1 MDTCCTCQLGQT
13 ADRILNFSRRNH
25 HKIRKLVHDD
35 HDLRHLLRCL
45 FSLRDPHIGNLFVIF
60 SKITYPIF
68 RKGIVTTGH
77 LGNSPVQRTGRF
89 LRICDHRNEQVR
101 DPVIYTELHH
111 LRIDHDQTHLI
122 RCSLIKDADDQRI
135 DADGFSGAG
144 CSGDKKMRH
153 LAISA
158 TTGFPAIS
166 LPAAKDSLDFAFLNS
181 SD

>member
-68 RKGIVTTGH
+68 RKSIVTAGH

-153 LAISA
+153 LGNICHYRFSGNIL
-158 TTGFPAIS
+158 TCCKGQLGFCIFK
-166 LPAAKDSLDFAFLNS
+166 LL
-181 SD
+181 